1 MSRCEVGPGLVD
13 ITGAG
18 SFHTDP
24 VVLLETSIAPIRLG
38 EVGGLPPGT
47 GFGEQAVEAALELGC
62 EITVGPPGHGVIMPC
77 GRAQPPPRCHLRAAE
92 DRRLS
97 AAGWLRDQLGFEVS
111 SSSEVLRSAGS
122 DASEGWRGSAGVA
135 FGGRMA
141 RAAELAGALHGEIS
155 STAGAFDA
163 YADRLAGAQGRM
175 AAAREMAAAGGLPVR
190 GTVIAEPVDPS
201 APEYARQVAV
211 YEVAAGEAAGARA
224 EMVEAVRGMRTRQA
238 AAQGVPVVRSVD
250 VVRGGGSLGAAA
262 GGMAAGIA
270 GSGDGSGGS
279 VGGAAA
285 GMAGGLSSAGGDATI
300 RPNGE
305 ASGVITPAE
314 GGAAEEAEGTI
325 SEKPGS
331 INDHS
336 GAAGEVNKSAEAGDA
351 GSREEADGSVSE
363 RNGTVKER

>member
-1 MSRCEVGPGLVD
+1 MPIETRLDGDS
-13 ITGAG
+13 G
-18 SFHTDP
+18 SI
-24 VVLLETSIAPIRLG
+24 LA
-38 EVGGLPPGT
+38 
-47 GFGEQAVEAALELGC
+47 
-62 EITVGPPGHGVIMPC
+62 
-77 GRAQPPPRCHLRAAE
+77 
-92 DRRLS
+92 

-163 YADRLAGAQGRM
+163 YADRLARAQGRM
-175 AAAREMAAAGGLPVR
+175 AAAREMAAAGGLPVH

-279 VGGAAA
+279 VGGAAG

-314 GGAAEEAEGTI
+314 GGAAEEAEGTS

-336 GAAGEVNKSAEAGDA
+336 GAAGEADKPAEAGDA

-363 RNGTVKER
+363 RNATVRENAPAESSTSAESESTQETDGSVSERNGAVKESPAPVESSKSGAGDERVEEGSRGRLATR